1 MTNSTTDEKIQ
12 ILQNQIEKLH
22 VKNWINETLITE
34 LLYTAMVEEKITI
47 DWVTQRVN
55 HSRELLDQLFSKD
68 DAFSKIYLA
77 DRSSDLLSEVESDI
91 AEALE
96 LLVETRKA

>member
-22 VKNWINETLITE
+22 VKNWINEIFITE
-34 LLYTAMVEEKITI
+34 LIYTAMVEEKLTI

-55 HSRELLDQLFSKD
+55 HSRELLDHLFSKD
-68 DAFSKIYLA
+68 DAFSKSYLA

-96 LLVETRKA
+96 LLVEIRKA